1 MNDIF
6 NRKGLIEHTVEVNIL
21 YKGQRENRDQCDREI
36 EVKYNPRN
44 VMTYSPQSWDLL
56 EDGRDKDDKISGR
69 VWKAVEIK
77 AGKIRI
83 VEIK

>member
-44 VMTYSPQSWDLL
+44 VMTYSPQS
-56 EDGRDKDDKISGR
+56 
-69 VWKAVEIK
+69 
-77 AGKIRI
+77 
-83 VEIK
+83 